1 MPAKMV
7 GYFQV
12 SNIQLKD
19 EVMLSIWEF
28 MTNLYGIKWTEQF
41 GEFYDEEGN
50 VMATVNHWAQALSR
64 VPLKSIDRGLM
75 KCIQERPSPFPPTLP
90 EFYAL
95 CERRPW
101 E

>member
-1 MPAKMV
+1 MIYTYGNKWIENF
-7 GYFQV
+7 GLFC
-12 SNIQLKD
+12 D
-19 EVMLSIWEF
+19 ENGE
-28 MTNLYGIKWTEQF
+28 MTAI
-41 GEFYDEEGN
+41 
-50 VMATVNHWAQALSR
+50 VHHWAQALSR
-64 VPLKSIDRGLM
+64 IPLKSIDRGLM